1 VVDDSALMRK
11 LLREVLSQDP
21 ELEVVD
27 VASNALVAWEKIQ
40 THRPDVLTLDVEM
53 PRMDGLSFL
62 EKLMRAQPTPVVMVS
77 TLTEKG
83 CETTLRALELGAVD
97 FVAKPKID
105 VERGT
110 LELGTVLIE
119 KVKAAAR
126 ARLRRNARAKT
137 PFPSEKSHV
146 GPNEA
151 RSSSS
156 DWVIAIG
163 ASTGGT
169 EALRELL
176 SALPAAAPP
185 VLVVQHM
192 PEKFTGPF
200 ARRLDACCALQ
211 VKEAAHGDPVV
222 PGRVLIAP
230 GNQHMEILRRPTGFV
245 VSLNSNAPVQ
255 HHRPSVDVLFHS
267 CARQLGP
274 RGLGVILTGMGA
286 DGALGLLA
294 MRRAGARTVAQD
306 EATSVVFGMP
316 REAIANGSVET
327 VAPLDHIAPR
337 LLNITREPPARS

>member
-27 VASNALVAWEKIQ
+27 VAPNALVAWEKIQ

-53 PRMDGLSFL
+53 PHMDGLSFL

-97 FVAKPKID
+97 FVTKPKID

-110 LELGTVLIE
+110 LELGDVLIE

-126 ARLRRNARAKT
+126 ARLRRNARRQT
-137 PFPSEKSHV
+137 PAPSGKSRI

-151 RSSSS
+151 RSSNT

-176 SALPAAAPP
+176 SALPAAMPP
-185 VLVVQHM
+185 ILVVQHM

-200 ARRLDACCALQ
+200 ARRLDACCALD
-211 VKEAAHGDPVV
+211 VKEAVHGDPVV
-222 PGRVLIAP
+222 PGRALIAP
-230 GNQHMEILRRPTGFV
+230 GNQHMEIVRHHTGFV
-245 VSLNSNAPVQ
+245 VSLSSNAPVH

-267 CARQLGP
+267 CAQKLGA
-274 RGLGVILTGMGA
+274 RALGVILTGMGA

-327 VAPLDHIAPR
+327 IAPLENIASH
-337 LLNITREPPARS
+337 LLNITRERPARS